1 MNDPVRFV
9 VKSRAQENSWL
20 PVPGFSFYWN
30 LGAVR
35 SSCNGRSSFAGS
47 SLTGSGLRRS
57 GLAGSSLR
65 REPFSSATAEEALS
79 SASAATEVLVEAASE
94 EEAAVEEAEPPQ
106 AVMPT
111 ARARATTAT
120 QTFLSFISK
129 ISLPYANVF
138 CRRPYRKCLSASG
151 YSSLFCE
158 KIKSFFG

>member
-47 SLTGSGLRRS
+47 SLRRSGLRRS

-65 REPFSSATAEEALS
+65 RRTVLLCNSGRS
-79 SASAATEVLVEAASE
+79 VLVEAASE
-94 EEAAVEEAEPPQ
+94 EDAAVEEAEPPQ